1 MPTLVE
7 LAQEYSQEDRPVG
20 VVIDDDQVL
29 RQLIVATRFYAAY
42 GHLNGGTQPVSVF
55 DDITPDTEITQCE
68 WGIIRPLFLLYVERE
83 TALQLEASRGFGVDV
98 YGRSV
103 SEISA
108 EITQLESQ
116 MHYKAFCQPLVTV

>member
-98 YGRSV
+98 YGRTV
-103 SEISA
+103 SQISA
-108 EITQLESQ
+108 EITQYES
-116 MHYKAFCQPLVTV
+116 MMPYKAFCQPVVTV